1 MKRYIRM
8 REKKIEKS
16 ILPIPIQNYI
26 SFHTT
31 QQYKY
36 KYKERV
42 EQLAT
47 RVFP

>member
-1 MKRYIRM
+1 MKRYIRI

-36 KYKERV
+36 KERV